1 MKIRTDFPRNRMFPL
16 ILAALAYLPVSQAE
30 APAAIKQE
38 WQPSTLSEQ
47 AQAQVN
53 AGVQQYQACLND
65 ETRIHVNDKDDSRRV
80 TDLILRNCEKKLT
93 AVKEALDAE
102 KVPRGL
108 SDRYLRSKRSLG
120 AQQVVRVVMGAQA
133 ARHAEQQP

>member
-1 MKIRTDFPRNRMFPL
+1 MKIRIPTPWPL
-16 ILAALAYLPVSQAE
+16 PFLVILAALAYFPSSWAE
-30 APAAIKQE
+30 EPAAIKQE
-38 WQPSTLSEQ
+38 WQPSTLSEP
-47 AQAQVN
+47 AQAKVN
-53 AGVQQYQACLND
+53 DGVRQYQVCLNE

-93 AVKEALDAE
+93 VVREAFDAE
-102 KVPRGL
+102 KVPGGL
-108 SDRYLRSKRSLG
+108 SDRYLRSKRSLA